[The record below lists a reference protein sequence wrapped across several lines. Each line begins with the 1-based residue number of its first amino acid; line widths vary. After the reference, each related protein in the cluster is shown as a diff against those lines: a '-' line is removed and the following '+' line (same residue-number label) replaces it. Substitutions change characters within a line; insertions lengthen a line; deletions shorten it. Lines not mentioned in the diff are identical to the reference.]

1 MDPGEFTSEK
11 QDRENRIKQ
20 RRARIES
27 RKRAKDNEGREGV
40 GENEDMEHQ
49 SQGAKQTQQSLSHID
64 RVKAQ
69 SIENVTSI
77 RVQADNSENQRRIRE
92 EDNRQTRLRRLQ
104 EEAIE
109 SGKRNAAVEMRW
121 QELMNYNMPQDLLVE
136 LSKQKDGCGRIIA
149 SKDTLINEFNNE
161 LKAKDEEYVKA
172 LKQQEEDITQ
182 LISRM
187 RQQYSDLQKEYEVEL
202 EQIEDAF
209 MRERDELLNGNKKEI
224 DDLFDKRRHMEI
236 HFMEAKQE
244 REEKYQEEIQN
255 LRVKDAEDYNK
266 LKIKLE
272 TDIQTLE
279 QQLEEMRATYQLN
292 TEKLEYN
299 YRVLTERDMENS
311 ATLSQQKKKLARLK
325 DALGN
330 QIQKYHSQDSEHKSE
345 NQLLTEDYRR
355 ITKQYKD
362 LQNKF
367 RHFEVAD
374 NERYQEVWN
383 MHKDEAA
390 ELVENVLKADEVIH
404 QQLLGLDWHPPT
416 SDVFAKV
423 PKGVGATQ
431 GGAEQTTQDEGKMGE
446 EGKQAEP
453 SRPVS
458 DYKVKVMLQ
467 LLSQEAGF
475 LIDGSTRNEL
485 DALPKVEAAV
495 AKADSILKALGI
507 ESEKDVEKLLTYFF
521 DSPYEEEGSDDES
534 DNALLKV
541 QPEEVVRIVKK
552 YVVDREDER
561 RDDPAMQLQAATMAE
576 KVAAAQRAR
585 RRKEERQ
592 FWSRIANIVPPKTNR
607 VWGALSKMQLKYVQ
621 ILKERESAIK
631 ETNSLQSQNNELK
644 ALLNQYLGAD
654 VNDELHIPPTQVI
667 RIDGE

>member
-1 MDPGEFTSEK
+1 MDPTDFSSEK
-11 QDRENRIKQ
+11 QDREVRIKQ
-20 RRARIES
+20 RRARIEE
-27 RKRAKDNEGREGV
+27 RKRAKNDMGKGRQL
-40 GENEDMEHQ
+40 GEDDLEEQ
-49 SQGAKQTQQSLSHID
+49 SQGARQTQQSLSHID
-64 RVKAQ
+64 RVKAH

-92 EDNRQTRLRRLQ
+92 EDNRQSRLRRLQ

-121 QELMNYNMPQDLLVE
+121 QELMNYNMPGDLMIE
-136 LSKQKDGCGRIIA
+136 MTRQKEGCRRIIG
-149 SKDTLINEFNNE
+149 SKDTLISEFNNE
-161 LKAKDEEYVKA
+161 LKAKDEEYVKS
-172 LKQQEEDITQ
+172 LKQQEEDISQ
-182 LISRM
+182 LIARM
-187 RQQYSDLQKEYEVEL
+187 RKQYNDLQKEYEVEL

-209 MRERDELLNGNKKEI
+209 MRERDELLGKNKKEI

-255 LRVKDAEDYNK
+255 LRVRDAEDYNK

-292 TEKLEYN
+292 TEKLDYN

-311 ATLSQQKKKLARLK
+311 ATLSQQKRKLARLK
-325 DALGN
+325 DALN
-330 QIQKYHSQDSEHKSE
+330 SQIAKYHATDSEHKAE

-390 ELVENVLKADEVIH
+390 ELVERVLQADEIIH
-404 QQLLGLDWHPPT
+404 QQLLGLEWQPP
-416 SDVFAKV
+416 SMDVFAKV
-423 PKGVGATQ
+423 PKGVGTAQ
-431 GGAEQTTQDEGKMGE
+431 GGAAAEEDEGKTAE
-446 EGKQAEP
+446 EGKVAEQAR
-453 SRPVS
+453 RPVS
-458 DYKVKVMLQ
+458 SYKVKVMLK
-467 LLSQEAGF
+467 LLAQEAGF
-475 LIDGSTRNEL
+475 LIDGSTREKL
-485 DALPKVEAAV
+485 DLMSKAESSV

-507 ESEKDVEKLLTYFF
+507 ENEKDVERLLTYFF
-521 DSPYEEEGSDDES
+521 ENVYDNDGSDDEGTG
-534 DNALLKV
+534 NELKV
-541 QPEEVVRIVKK
+541 KPDDVVRVVKQ
-552 YVVDREDER
+552 YVLDREDER

-576 KVAAAQRAR
+576 KAAAAQRAR

-592 FWSRIANIVPPKTNR
+592 FWSRIANIVPPKTKR
-607 VWGALSKMQLKYVQ
+607 VWGAAAKMQVKYVSL
-621 ILKERESAIK
+621 LKEREKAVV
-631 ETNSLQSQNNELK
+631 ETQALANQNNELK

-667 RIDGE
+667 RIDPE

>member
-1 MDPGEFTSEK
+1 MEDFTSEK
-11 QDRENRIKQ
+11 QDREARIKA
-20 RRARIES
+20 RRARIEQ
-27 RKRAKDNEGREGV
+27 RKRDKDEEGNPKRAIDGEGP
-40 GENEDMEHQ
+40 GQ
-49 SQGAKQTQQSLSHID
+49 SEGAKQTQQSLAHID

-69 SIENVTSI
+69 SIESVTSI
-77 RVQADNSENQRRIRE
+77 RVQADNAENQRRIRE
-92 EDNRQTRLRRLQ
+92 EDNRQNRLRRLQ

-121 QELMNYNMPQDLLVE
+121 QELMNYNMPQDLMVE
-136 LSKQKDGCGRIIA
+136 LRKQKGGCERIIS
-149 SKDTLINEFNNE
+149 SKDELIKEFNNE
-161 LKAKDEEYVKA
+161 LKSKDEEYVKS

-182 LISRM
+182 LLSRM
-187 RQQYSDLQKEYEVEL
+187 RTQYNDLQKEYEVEL

-209 MRERDELLNGNKKEI
+209 MRERDTLLSKNKGEI

-236 HFMEAKQE
+236 HFMEVKQE
-244 REEKYQEEIQN
+244 REEQYQDEIQN
-255 LRVKDAEDYNK
+255 LRVKDSEDYNK

-311 ATLSQQKKKLARLK
+311 ATLSQQKRKLARLK
-325 DALGN
+325 DALTN
-330 QIQKYHSQDSEHKSE
+330 QIQKYHSQDAEHKSE

-374 NERYQEVWN
+374 NETYQEVWN
-383 MHKDEAA
+383 MHKEESA
-390 ELVENVLKADEVIH
+390 ELVEKVLKADEIIH
-404 QQLLGLDWHPPT
+404 SQMLGLNWQPPT
-416 SDVFAKV
+416 TDVFARV
-423 PKGVGATQ
+423 PKGMSQQQ
-431 GGAEQTTQDEGKMGE
+431 GGGDAQKDEDEAKKEEAESG
-446 EGKQAEP
+446 P
-453 SRPVS
+453 PVS
-458 DYKVKVMLQ
+458 SYKVKRMLQ
-467 LLSQEAGF
+467 LLTQEAGF
-475 LIDGSTRNEL
+475 LIDAETREEL
-485 DALPKVEAAV
+485 EQLSKADAKV

-507 ESEKDVEKLLTYFF
+507 ENEKDIEKLLSYFF
-521 DSPYEEEGSDDES
+521 NKTYDDDAESDDEGE
-534 DNALLKV
+534 NGGLKV
-541 QPEEVVRIVKK
+541 KAEEVVKVVKK
-552 YVVDREDER
+552 FIVDREDQR

-576 KVAAAQRAR
+576 KAAAAQRQR

-592 FWSRIANIVPPKTNR
+592 FWSRVANVVPPKTYR
-607 VWGALSKMQLKYVQ
+607 VWKALENMQTKYVK
-621 ILKERESAIK
+621 ILKEREAAIR
-631 ETNSLQSQNNELK
+631 ETQDLKAQNDELK

-667 RIDGE
+667 RIDG